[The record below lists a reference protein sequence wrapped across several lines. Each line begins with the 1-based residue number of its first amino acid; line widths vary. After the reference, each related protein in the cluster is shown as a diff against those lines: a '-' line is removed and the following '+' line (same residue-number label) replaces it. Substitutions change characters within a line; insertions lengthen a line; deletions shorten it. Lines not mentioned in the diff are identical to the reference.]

1 MNVDPDWKFHT
12 LAGRVFE
19 ELDVKPDKV
28 DDNNPIA
35 GSLKKIYG
43 SLKGIVAPIAEIRN
57 EYGTGHGRTADFEGI
72 DSRHA
77 KLLVGMCVTL
87 VLFLWETHEETLKN
101 AAERTVDSGAANF
114 KIASEEAVRDIVRKY
129 HG

>member
-1 MNVDPDWKFHT
+1 M
-12 LAGRVFE
+12 FE

-101 AAERTVDSGAANF
+101 AAERTVDSGSANF